1 MTQCDRSTVAL
12 CSSEGRWERNKPHG
26 PGKLTY
32 PSGDVFEGNFELG
45 VRWGVGV
52 TSCDPEPP
60 PALHPHPRQHIHSPL
75 SAVQELCCQLC
86 AWFSAVCVGRYA
98 DGRLEVA
105 RFVAG
110 ENDRKEAA
118 FWSSDRR
125 TAYRIMR
132 DGEECE
138 EVRGLGLVRVGS

>member
-1 MTQCDRSTVAL
+1 
-12 CSSEGRWERNKPHG
+12 
-26 PGKLTY
+26 
-32 PSGDVFEGNFELG
+32 
-45 VRWGVGV
+45 
-52 TSCDPEPP
+52 
-60 PALHPHPRQHIHSPL
+60 
-75 SAVQELCCQLC
+75 
-86 AWFSAVCVGRYA
+86 VGRYA